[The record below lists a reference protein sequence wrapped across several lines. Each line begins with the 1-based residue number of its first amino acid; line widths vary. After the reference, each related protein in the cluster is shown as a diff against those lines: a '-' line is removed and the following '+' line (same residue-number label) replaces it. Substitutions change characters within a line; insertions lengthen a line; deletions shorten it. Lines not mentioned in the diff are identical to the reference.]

1 MKWDRLSSIAEILSS
16 VAIVVT
22 LVYLAVEINQN
33 SVVLQA
39 NSRDNVLGGDLQH
52 LYRLVDNPQLW
63 LTYSKPDLTEAEK
76 IELYFTLTALMRIRE
91 RDWLQVQSGALDEG
105 TWLAYKS
112 GMLGTLSMIQTR
124 KWWEG
129 VNSSDP
135 PLFAQGFIDE
145 VNSDLESWPI
155 AGPDSIIGV
164 FN

>member
-63 LTYSKPDLTEAEK
+63 ASLSLKSYHSSKFPHAFCT
-76 IELYFTLTALMRIRE
+76 
-91 RDWLQVQSGALDEG
+91 V
-105 TWLAYKS
+105 
-112 GMLGTLSMIQTR
+112 
-124 KWWEG
+124 
-129 VNSSDP
+129 V
-135 PLFAQGFIDE
+135 
-145 VNSDLESWPI
+145 
-155 AGPDSIIGV
+155 
-164 FN
+164 